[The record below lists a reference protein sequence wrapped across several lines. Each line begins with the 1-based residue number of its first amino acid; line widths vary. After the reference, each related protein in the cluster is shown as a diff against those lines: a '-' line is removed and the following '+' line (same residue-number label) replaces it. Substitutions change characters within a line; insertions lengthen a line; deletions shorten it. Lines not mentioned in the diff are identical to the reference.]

1 MGEEQG
7 SLLINRWGR
16 KGYAWDNLAI
26 EDDKLVAIQ
35 ETEQWQ
41 SEVEKKKSEFN
52 SIKRG
57 LLRSMVIVLD
67 LSTNGLEAR
76 SFGQNRLNLIQDQM
90 IVFVSDFFVQNPLS
104 QIAILGTY
112 DSSCSILSNLSSD
125 VNAHIEVIKNLSST
139 DHKGEPSIQ
148 SSLAIATSILGVE
161 GYGGLANIDSTKEIL
176 FVYGAL
182 TTCDE
187 DPIFKTLA
195 KVKKSQIR
203 VSIIGLA
210 AKVFVFERIAE
221 ETNGDYFVPVSLE
234 HLEDILHSFVIPP
247 EQLKNQKPCLL
258 PFGFAAI
265 AESKMPAFDLFKFL
279 DNAPTIDNPPDVPKY
294 GGYICPRCGSRVF
307 TIPCYCPVCKDFL
320 ISPAYLKRTVIHLSP
335 IPPFTVEPPQSG
347 LACLGC
353 NKLLTEEARVCPLC
367 NKCFCENCD
376 KFIHETLQSCPGCI
390 SQKLSK

>member
-7 SLLINRWGR
+7 SLLVNRWGR

-41 SEVEKKKSEFN
+41 SEVEKKQSELV

-57 LLRSMVIVLD
+57 LLRSLVIVLD
-67 LSTNGLEAR
+67 LSTNGLESR
-76 SFGQNRLNLIQDQM
+76 SFGQNRMKLIQDQT

-104 QIAILGTY
+104 QVAILGTY
-112 DSSCSILSNLSSD
+112 DSSCKILSNLSSD
-125 VNAHIEVIKNLSST
+125 VNAHVEVIKNLSSM
-139 DHKGEPSIQ
+139 DHKGEPSVQ
-148 SSLAIATSILGVE
+148 SSLAVATAILGIE
-161 GYGGLANIDSTKEIL
+161 GKGGLANIDSTKEIL
-176 FVYGAL
+176 FIYGSL
-182 TTCDE
+182 TTCDV

-195 KVKKSQIR
+195 KIKKSQIR

-247 EQLKNQKPCLL
+247 EKLKNQKTGLL

-265 AESKMPAFDLFKFL
+265 AESKTPAFDLFKFL
-279 DNAPTIDNPPDVPKY
+279 DNAPDFDNPPELPKY

-320 ISPAYLKRTVIHLSP
+320 IAPAYLKRTVIHLSP
-335 IPPFTVEPPQSG
+335 IPPFTPSPPGSG
-347 LACLGC
+347 ISCMGC
-353 NKLLTEEARVCPLC
+353 NKAINGEPRVCPTC
-367 NKCFCENCD
+367 NRCFCENCD

-390 SQKLSK
+390 SLKLSK